1 MSAPSVQII
10 GANNVWI
17 HTEEGTYCQSYST
30 IVALQRKDGS
40 FTLAKAWD
48 CSRTTAKHVSYFV
61 GRPAAEIRKAI
72 KAGEIEVVEVL

>member
-1 MSAPSVQII
+1 MSAPTVQII

-17 HTEEGTYCQSYST
+17 HTDDGTYCQSYST
-30 IVALQRKDGS
+30 VVALQTNNRS
-40 FTLAKAWD
+40 FVLSKAWD

-61 GRPAAEIRKAI
+61 GRPSAEIRKAI